1 MAVKVLRRNNSPQ
14 RTIWIEERIFEFMG
28 VFDILLTGIGLSMDA
43 AAVGMSNGLNEPKMR
58 FVKILLIAL
67 FFGVFQGVM
76 PLIGYYA
83 GSLFAEAVASVAP
96 WVALVLLGFIGG
108 KMIYEAL
115 SKKGKED
122 GCQAKPLASAGLP
135 FRRWPRPLTRLPW
148 ASVCWRWIPAAR
160 LE

>member
-76 PLIGYYA
+76 PLIGYYMPDLC
-83 GSLFAEAVASVAP
+83 SPKP
-96 WVALVLLGFIGG
+96 WR
-108 KMIYEAL
+108 L
-115 SKKGKED
+115 S
-122 GCQAKPLASAGLP
+122 
-135 FRRWPRPLTRLPW
+135 RRG
-148 ASVCWRWIPAAR
+148 
-160 LE
+160 